1 MRCVADNAPKKCT
14 PPPPLKHTQTHKHAT
29 THLPPKLLNNPSPQK
44 NNSYAS
50 INNGVYRCGF
60 ATTQEAYDAAF
71 DDLAAALGRVEATLA
86 KQRYVAGDGAALT
99 EGACSAG
106 ACVRKRAAAF
116 FSRRTDNLLH
126 THTN

>member
-1 MRCVADNAPKKCT
+1 MVRACLGFRVAHPTRARN
-14 PPPPLKHTQTHKHAT
+14 HAT
-29 THLPPKLLNNPSPQK
+29 KKDPPQK
-44 NNSYAS
+44 NSYTS

-71 DDLAAALGRVEATLA
+71 DDLAAALGRLEATLA

-106 ACVRKRAAAF
+106 ACASVKGRPLF
-116 FSRRTDNLLH
+116 LFE
-126 THTN
+126 TH